1 MENIEI
7 EIIKL
12 GVFARSAIYLRALL
26 LALVTRV
33 AGKSKSQRKWRL
45 QNRTMERFPTTQ
57 SSLSLNVQRGRKVP
71 FDWYAC
77 TAARWQAP
85 HGVGSMTRRLNVT
98 PGGCL
103 FYDQDKEGYTVIG
116 AKAIAANYEV
126 IQKQSLGLDEYNL
139 SASDGRNRRKENP
152 GAAAEFGWFD
162 TRCSLT
168 MRKINIAWCVSVS
181 HASLK
186 LAVLS
191 TRTPSTIS
199 EPPLRFNILPSST
212 AFA

>member
-77 TAARWQAP
+77 TAARWQAWCRINDKAFECNARRMLVLRP
-85 HGVGSMTRRLNVT
+85 GQRGIHGDWSEGNSSKLWSDSEAKFGPGWIQFVSFRWKKSSKRESWRGSGIWMIW
-98 PGGCL
+98 
-103 FYDQDKEGYTVIG
+103 Y
-116 AKAIAANYEV
+116 A
-126 IQKQSLGLDEYNL
+126 
-139 SASDGRNRRKENP
+139 
-152 GAAAEFGWFD
+152 
-162 TRCSLT
+162 
-168 MRKINIAWCVSVS
+168 M
-181 HASLK
+181 
-186 LAVLS
+186 
-191 TRTPSTIS
+191 
-199 EPPLRFNILPSST
+199 
-212 AFA
+212 